1 MELVKSASNPDGVV
15 KEYGANE
22 FFGELAM
29 SSDEPRSATVRCT
42 DDTVL
47 LVLSKSD
54 LPAEVLGKVDDK
66 RLSYGVST
74 TMLSFGGPEQHCCMA
89 PGLVIHPDFWFCLL
103 YTSPSPRDS

>member
-1 MELVKSASNPDGVV
+1 MKSPSNPDGVV

-47 LVLSKSD
+47 LVLSKND
-54 LPAEVLGKVDDK
+54 LPSEVLGKV
-66 RLSYGVST
+66 VSRMHRVLAGT
-74 TMLSFGGPEQHCCMA
+74 AKPHSLTGP
-89 PGLVIHPDFWFCLL
+89 
-103 YTSPSPRDS
+103 R